1 MDSDDA
7 MEENGF
13 DQGIAFTEANESP
26 SSGKATLKRGD
37 ACLACRR
44 RRIRCNAAKPACATC
59 VRLKKECVYETGKS
73 TSRIAQLKARI
84 AELEARLSSRS
95 PEQTSS
101 GGEQGTQA
109 GLGLSTGGSGQPSSP
124 GLQHGSGS
132 HQLVQQQQRPQPA
145 VENHLRASGTPTS
158 QTISPSALAFAGLRD
173 DGMPSADAHS
183 VHASRPTSGT
193 ILASQPQQQ
202 LQHNQY
208 FPQQHPQ
215 DARNQPARQQHH
227 PQHNSQH
234 SHQPQP
240 TTAQA
245 YHVNSAPMTSGHDP
259 QVDTLAAVLGA
270 GPRPGRMPYPQ
281 STGPRPFGV
290 PVENLDWD
298 LSFLDQP
305 VYDLSAAMM
314 TASMAQND
322 QIDIGALNRR
332 YHGLS
337 ARSEVTGVPMRSPRP
352 GTRGTPLP
360 VSADSPLGRAQPG
373 EAPAVL
379 NKMMGQFLKQN
390 YQQSVSYFED
400 NEDAEMEF
408 LPSLGDIEILPSLP
422 QGRELMGG
430 WFDPNDIPPAVRD
443 HLLDL
448 FFSKTNAGNLFH
460 VVFHLPRLYTRLTL
474 PPNKRPHPCLMYAMY
489 SCAARL
495 SSQPAIKQL
504 EGQFYSIAEKQIRL
518 AIKNHDRLLDVVRA
532 MALLV
537 SYLFSKEQY
546 SLGYHMTGTA
556 VRLAISCG
564 LDRIP
569 TSVWSE
575 QPPFNAAIHCT
586 LRMGGYALPPPEDPI
601 DLAERIY
608 AFWAVYETDLCTA
621 VAYLW
626 HPGFPIDEIRTPL
639 PRPMIE
645 YELGIVSDKD
655 DIPISSVFAATPS
668 PYSSDM
674 SFMVLRI
681 KAVTF
686 LSRVLKLRQDKPEL
700 EQPQVAP
707 ATPEPHGCSYPG
719 SPFPAHITH
728 PQGFANLKAGM
739 DRFIASLP
747 EHMQPP
753 WQWDSEDDR
762 DLSLPR
768 VQMGRDTSILHFLIG
783 NAYMQ
788 LWNVRALDAENT
800 IALLIARRLVNVMCL
815 FQTDPLSTGYDIFM
829 ITIWNEVAM
838 ILLREAKRLQYVGEV
853 KKAALIDADL
863 DVAIT
868 ALKKWGDVDLANE
881 HDGADI
887 AAMNGKMLD
896 QLRAMSEQD
905 WAEAIAESQRRYGGG
920 GPGSPGA
927 TPASV
932 VGLAN
937 IICPQRASSGAGLVA
952 AKLNSS
958 DFY

>member
-7 MEENGF
+7 MDDNGF
-13 DQGIAFTEANESP
+13 DLGHAFTEANETP
-26 SSGKATLKRGD
+26 SSGCVLTCSGD

-59 VRLKKECVYETGKS
+59 VRLKKDCVYETGKS

-84 AELEARLSSRS
+84 AELESQLACRS
-95 PEQTSS
+95 PEQQSS
-101 GGEQGTQA
+101 GGEQSLQRRGSSAEGSVPQSSA
-109 GLGLSTGGSGQPSSP
+109 GHQT
-124 GLQHGSGS
+124 GSGS
-132 HQLVQQQQRPQPA
+132 PHVPTHQLAHQQQTQ
-145 VENHLRASGTPTS
+145 ENRFQVSASSSSHAGH
-158 QTISPSALAFAGLRD
+158 TISPSALATQRRDGLLPVPA
-173 DGMPSADAHS
+173 DGYAHGPRTPRS
-183 VHASRPTSGT
+183 PVRTPQA
-193 ILASQPQQQ
+193 QQQ
-202 LQHNQY
+202 QQHY
-208 FPQQHPQ
+208 FSHQHQKDQHHNNPQQHE
-215 DARNQPARQQHH
+215 QQHITH
-227 PQHNSQH
+227 NGNNHHHHQNPQRPASA
-234 SHQPQP
+234 SSFPSTP
-240 TTAQA
+240 
-245 YHVNSAPMTSGHDP
+245 APMTSGHTHS
-259 QVDTLAAVLGA
+259 DTLGTVLGA
-270 GPRPGRMPYPQ
+270 TPRSGRTPYPQ
-281 STGPRPFGV
+281 STGPRPLGAPDPNF
-290 PVENLDWD
+290 DFD

-305 VYDLSAAMM
+305 VSELSAAMM
-314 TASMAQND
+314 GASMAQND
-322 QIDIGALNRR
+322 QIDMVALNRR
-332 YHGLS
+332 YHGIS
-337 ARSEVTGVPMRSPRP
+337 ARSDVTGVPMKSPRP

-360 VSADSPLGRAQPG
+360 DSADSPLGQAQPG
-373 EAPAVL
+373 EAPALL
-379 NKMMGQFLKQN
+379 NKMMGQFLKQHQ
-390 YQQSVSYFED
+390 QQSVSYFEED
-400 NEDAEMEF
+400 EDAEMEF

-422 QGRELMGG
+422 QGRELVGG
-430 WFDPNDIPPAVRD
+430 WFDPHDIPPAVRD

-460 VVFHLPRLYTRLTL
+460 VVFHLPRLYSRLTM

-537 SYLFSKEQY
+537 SYLFAKEQY

-569 TSVWSE
+569 TSVWSPP
-575 QPPFNAAIHCT
+575 PPFNAAIHCT

-626 HPGFPIDEIRTPL
+626 HSGFPIDEIRTPL

-645 YELGIVSDKD
+645 YELGIVSEKD
-655 DIPISSVFAATPS
+655 DVPIGSVFGATPP
-668 PYSSDM
+668 PYNSDT

-686 LSRVLKLRQDKPEL
+686 LARVLKLRQDKPEI

-728 PQGFANLKAGM
+728 PQGFARLKSGL
-739 DRFIASLP
+739 DRFVASLP
-747 EHMQPP
+747 EYMQPP

-768 VQMGRDTSILHFLIG
+768 VQIGRDTSIIHFLIG

-800 IALLIARRLVNVMCL
+800 VAILIARRLVNVMYL
-815 FQTDPLSTGYDIFM
+815 FQTEPLSTGYDIFM

-838 ILLREAKRLQYVGEV
+838 ILLREAKRLQYVGDHE
-853 KKAALIDADL
+853 KAALIDADL
-863 DVAIT
+863 GVAIT

-905 WAEAIAESQRRYGGG
+905 WAEAVAESQRRYGGG
-920 GPGSPGA
+920 APGSPGV
-927 TPASV
+927 ASAAMA
-932 VGLAN
+932 GLASMT
-937 IICPQRASSGAGLVA
+937 CPQRASCGATQSA
-952 AKLNSS
+952 LN
-958 DFY
+958 

>member
-7 MEENGF
+7 MDENGF
-13 DQGIAFTEANESP
+13 DQGLALTEANESP

-44 RRIRCNAAKPACATC
+44 RRIRCNAAKPSCATC

-84 AELEARLSSRS
+84 AELESQLSSRS

-101 GGEQGTQA
+101 GGEQGMQP
-109 GLGLSTGGSGQPSSP
+109 GPFFPDQRQQDGRHESTP
-124 GLQHGSGS
+124 QH
-132 HQLVQQQQRPQPA
+132 H
-145 VENHLRASGTPTS
+145 H
-158 QTISPSALAFAGLRD
+158 
-173 DGMPSADAHS
+173 
-183 VHASRPTSGT
+183 
-193 ILASQPQQQ
+193 
-202 LQHNQY
+202 
-208 FPQQHPQ
+208 PQQHSHHNHQ
-215 DARNQPARQQHH
+215 SRPA
-227 PQHNSQH
+227 
-234 SHQPQP
+234 
-240 TTAQA
+240 TAPSYQS
-245 YHVNSAPMTSGHDP
+245 NSAPMTSGHHP
-259 QVDTLAAVLGA
+259 EADTLGAVLGA
-270 GPRPGRMPYPQ
+270 APRSGRMPYPQ
-281 STGPRPFGV
+281 STGPRPLGV
-290 PVENLDWD
+290 PDEHFDFD

-337 ARSEVTGVPMRSPRP
+337 ARSEVTGVPMRSPRA
-352 GTRGTPLP
+352 GTRGTSLP
-360 VSADSPLGRAQPG
+360 ETAASPLGRAPPG
-373 EAPAVL
+373 EVPAVL
-379 NKMMGQFLKQN
+379 NKMMGQFLKQHQ
-390 YQQSVSYFED
+390 QQSVSYFEE

-460 VVFHLPRLYTRLTL
+460 VVFHLPRLYTRLTM

-569 TSVWSE
+569 TSVWSP

-645 YELGIVSDKD
+645 YELGIVSEKD
-655 DIPISSVFAATPS
+655 DIPISSVFDATPY
-668 PYSSDM
+668 PYSSDT

-728 PQGFANLKAGM
+728 PKGFASLKAGM

-747 EHMQPP
+747 EQMQPP
-753 WQWDSEDDR
+753 WQWDSEDDS
-762 DLSLPR
+762 DLGLPR

-800 IALLIARRLVNVMCL
+800 IAILIARRLVNVMYL

-838 ILLREAKRLQYVGEV
+838 ILLREAKRLQYVGDA

-905 WAEAIAESQRRYGGG
+905 WAESIAESQRRYGGG
-920 GPGSPGA
+920 GPGSPGV
-927 TPASV
+927 TPVSMA
-932 VGLAN
+932 GLADMV
-937 IICPQRASSGAGLVA
+937 CPELASSGAGLA
-952 AKLNSS
+952 AAQLNSTGL
-958 DFY
+958 Y